1 MRKTFFLLLFQSF
14 VFTSILHTQSTD
26 MNYQDKVSSLDNILH
41 TLYDVISGDAGKA
54 RDWDLFRHLFTENA
68 KLIPTRTEEED
79 KIQAIYLTPEEYIER
94 SGKWLEE
101 NGFHEKEIF
110 RKVSTFGSMT
120 QVFSTYASY
129 RTSDDTTP
137 FMRGINSIQLMDDGD
152 RWWIINIY
160 WVSESKKHPIPTE
173 YLPK

>member
-1 MRKTFFLLLFQSF
+1 MKSIFSIILSLFIFSIIHAQS
-14 VFTSILHTQSTD
+14 LD
-26 MNYQDKVSSLDNILH
+26 MKYQANVSSLDNILH
-41 TLYDVISGDAGKA
+41 TLYDVISGDAGEA
-54 RDWDLFRHLFTENA
+54 RDWALFRYLFAENA
-68 KLIPTRTEEED
+68 KLIPTRTEKED
-79 KIQAIYLTPEEYIER
+79 LVEAMYLTPEDYIER

-110 RKVSTFGSMT
+110 RKVDTFGSMT

-129 RTSDDTTP
+129 RTSEDTLP
-137 FMRGINSIQLMDDGD
+137 FMRGINSIQLMNDGE

-160 WVSESKKHPIPTE
+160 WVPESKDNPLPSE